1 MYKKERTRKGI
12 CQEMG
17 NGDGRTTLLRIM
29 ENLADEVV
37 SVLESA
43 QNACL
48 IVSRSRSVL
57 VEECLCWM
65 SCTMR

>member
-1 MYKKERTRKGI
+1 VRIDRENIVQKRDGLYKKERTRKGI

-43 QNACL
+43 
-48 IVSRSRSVL
+48 
-57 VEECLCWM
+57 
-65 SCTMR
+65 